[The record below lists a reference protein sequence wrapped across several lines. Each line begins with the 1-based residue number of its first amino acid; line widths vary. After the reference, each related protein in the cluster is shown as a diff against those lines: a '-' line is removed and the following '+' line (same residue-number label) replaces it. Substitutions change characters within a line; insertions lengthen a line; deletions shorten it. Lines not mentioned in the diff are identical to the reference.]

1 MPPSPTTFNLLTQK
15 EKSLIERLPAGRRD
29 EFLRKLSANSAGPG
43 GRPPKSL
50 TGWATGRPG
59 NERWRKHAANLGV
72 VVIEQRPTAALTSS
86 IWAAPPLAQRADMV
100 LALAPDST
108 PATMTFTT
116 DTPQTATLGAP
127 GAKTIAVSAAMQ
139 AAGYEGKAA
148 FTQ

>member
-29 EFLRKLSANSAGPG
+29 EFLRKLSANASGPG

-50 TGWATGRPG
+50 TGWTLARAG
-59 NERWRKHAANLGV
+59 NDRWRKHAANLGV
-72 VVIEQRPTAALTSS
+72 VAIEQAPLAALTSNV
-86 IWAAPPLAQRADMV
+86 WAPPPLAQRANMILD
-100 LALAPDST
+100 APGST
-108 PATMTFTT
+108 PATLTFTT
-116 DTPQTATLGAP
+116 DVPQVATYAGA
-127 GAKTIAVSAAMQ
+127 GAKTLAVTAAMQ